1 MKILKLLLF
10 GLGKADE
17 ESLPLNRYFTTGTPP
32 VTYIQPEEPEY
43 FDLDLNFY
51 LQEGFEQYSQRPV
64 TMNSLM
70 RGRMGGL
77 NPRARNPHEKVSFT
91 LAYGDL
97 GHF

>member
-17 ESLPLNRYFTTGTPP
+17 ESLPLNRYFTTGALP
-32 VTYIQPEEPEY
+32 VTYIKPDEPEY

-77 NPRARNPHEKVSFT
+77 NPRARNSHEKVSFT
-91 LAYGDL
+91 SS
-97 GHF
+97 